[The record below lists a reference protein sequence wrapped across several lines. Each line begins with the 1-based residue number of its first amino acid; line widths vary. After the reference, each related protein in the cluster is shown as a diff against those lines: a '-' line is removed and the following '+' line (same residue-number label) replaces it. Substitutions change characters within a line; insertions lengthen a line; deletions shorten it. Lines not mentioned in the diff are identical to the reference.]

1 MIYRMR
7 LVGLVRQELRDRSIL
22 VDASHSFDILAD
34 AIEIRLGSMSS
45 SPLMARVCH
54 VLLRLKDDRPAVSV
68 TTPTPPSTFA
78 VLNLKWSQLHVMI
91 TRSITSDVLQMITK
105 LTEFIDKQIRHT
117 NEFLASIQHDLSDG
131 VKATKKIPA
140 IKTSA
145 EKSKQ
150 DANIVKR
157 HIGMNGGEIILQ
169 GQNLTL
175 AVFHGLNFKSRQ
187 WALFSLNQIQINFV
201 TDLGE
206 ASESRSR
213 QPTNESTFPFFAS
226 QSKSI
231 LLLGPA
237 AAGKS
242 KHSG

>member
-1 MIYRMR
+1 MVCHTRF
-7 LVGLVRQELRDRSIL
+7 VGLVRQELHDRSIL
-22 VDASHSFDILAD
+22 VDAAHSFDILAD
-34 AIEIRLGSMSS
+34 AIELRLGSMSS

-54 VLLRLKDDRPAVSV
+54 VLLRLKDDRPAASV
-68 TTPTPPSTFA
+68 TTPAPPSTFA
-78 VLNLKWSQLHVMI
+78 VLNLKWSQLHLMI
-91 TRSITSDVLQMITK
+91 TRSITSDILQMITK
-105 LTEFIDKQIRHT
+105 LTEFINKQIGNT
-117 NEFLASIQHDLSDG
+117 NQFLVSIQHDFSDG
-131 VKATKKIPA
+131 VQATTTTTKIPT

-213 QPTNESTFPFFAS
+213 QPTNDSTLPFC
-226 QSKSI
+226 
-231 LLLGPA
+231 
-237 AAGKS
+237 
-242 KHSG
+242 